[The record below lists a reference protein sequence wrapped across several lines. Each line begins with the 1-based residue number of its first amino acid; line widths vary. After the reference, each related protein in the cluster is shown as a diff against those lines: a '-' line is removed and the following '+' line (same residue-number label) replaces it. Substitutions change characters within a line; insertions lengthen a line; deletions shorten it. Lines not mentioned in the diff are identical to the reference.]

1 MRLFFDCR
9 YVRTGRHDGISRY
22 SAELVREL
30 AKLTPVE
37 MLISDE
43 AQLANLPAL
52 PWHKISSQTSAGE
65 PWVAREV
72 NRLGPDVVFSPM
84 QTMGSRGRRYKLV
97 LTVHDL
103 IYYRHRTPP
112 RDMPWYVKIAWRL
125 YHLWWWP
132 QRRLLNGAD
141 AIVSVSATTKQLIA
155 QHRLTHRPVY
165 VVHNAAAD
173 PSPAALAASTDRV
186 PPPGSPRRIVHM
198 GQFVPYKNIDTL
210 VRAMGELGAG
220 YELHLMSRVTDGE
233 RARLTALAPGAALVF
248 HNGASDEEYESALLT
263 AHALVTTSWDEGF
276 GIPVIEAMRLG
287 TPVVASDI
295 AIFHEVGGEA
305 AVFVDP
311 ASPADIARGIRSL
324 ESTDAWTRA
333 SRAGIARAERFSWA
347 ASARA
352 LYDVLLSVTE
362 ASNGAGSVTPGGP
375 SNGFSG

>member
-1 MRLFFDCR
+1 MRVLFDCR

-43 AQLANLPAL
+43 AQLANLPEL
-52 PWHKISSQTSAGE
+52 PWHLIGSQTGPGE
-65 PWVAREV
+65 PWRAREV
-72 NRLGPDVVFSPM
+72 NRLQPDVVFTPM
-84 QTMGSRGRRYKLV
+84 QTMGSRGRRYRLV

-112 RDMPWYVKIAWRL
+112 RSMPWYVKIAWRL
-125 YHLWWWP
+125 YHLAWWP
-132 QRRLLNGAD
+132 QRRLLNGGD
-141 AIVSVSATTKQLIA
+141 AIVSVSQTTADLIA
-155 QHRLTHRPVY
+155 AHRLTTRPVF

-173 PSPAALAASTDRV
+173 PSPAALAAASDRT
-186 PPPGSPRRIVHM
+186 PPVGVPRRLVHM

-210 VRAMGELGAG
+210 VRAMPLLGAD
-220 YELHLMSRVTDGE
+220 YELHLMSPVTDAE
-233 RARLTALAPGAALVF
+233 RERLAELAPGAALVF
-248 HNGASDEEYESALLT
+248 HDGASDADYETALLG

-311 ASPADIARGIRSL
+311 ASPGDVARGIRSL
-324 ESTDAWTRA
+324 EDTDAWARA
-333 SRAGIARAERFSWA
+333 SRAGIAQAATFSWA

-352 LYDVLLSVTE
+352 LYEVLRAV
-362 ASNGAGSVTPGGP
+362 AG
-375 SNGFSG
+375 

>member
-1 MRLFFDCR
+1 MRVLFDCR

-43 AQLANLPAL
+43 AQLANLPEL
-52 PWHKISSQTSAGE
+52 PWHKISSQTGPGE
-65 PWVAREV
+65 PWRAREV
-72 NRLGPDVVFSPM
+72 NRLHPDVVFTPM

-112 RDMPWYVKIAWRL
+112 RSMPWYVKIAWRL
-125 YHLWWWP
+125 YHLAWWP
-132 QRRLLNGAD
+132 QRRLLNGGD
-141 AIVSVSATTKQLIA
+141 AVVSVSQTTADLIA
-155 QHRLTHRPVY
+155 QHHLTRRPVF

-173 PSPAALAASTDRV
+173 PSPSALAAASART
-186 PPPGSPRRIVHM
+186 PPTGDPRKLVHM

-210 VRAMGELGAG
+210 VRAMPVLGPG
-220 YELHLMSRVTDGE
+220 YELHLMSPVTDAE
-233 RARLTALAPGAALVF
+233 RARLADLAPGAALVF
-248 HNGASDEEYESALLT
+248 HDGASDADYETALLG

-276 GIPVIEAMRLG
+276 GIPVIEAMRVG

-295 AIFHEVGGEA
+295 PIFHEVGGEA

-311 ASPADIARGIRSL
+311 ASPEDVARGIRSL
-324 ESTDAWTRA
+324 ESPDAWTTA
-333 SRAGIARAERFSWA
+333 SRAGISQAMTFSWPS
-347 ASARA
+347 SARA
-352 LYDVLLSVTE
+352 LYEVLTAVCDS
-362 ASNGAGSVTPGGP
+362 
-375 SNGFSG
+375 